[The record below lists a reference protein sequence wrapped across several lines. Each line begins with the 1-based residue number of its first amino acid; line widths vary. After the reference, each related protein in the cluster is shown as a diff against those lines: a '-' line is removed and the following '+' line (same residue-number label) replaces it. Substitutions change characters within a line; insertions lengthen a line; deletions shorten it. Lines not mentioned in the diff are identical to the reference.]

1 MYKGIGSILGNEI
14 ERKMMDSRI
23 DEILKITSLVPTQ
36 EMKPTPAPR
45 VLPKTTGKDDEIDY
59 NYARENYY
67 NLIERNQDAVE
78 EMLEI
83 AKQSENARSFEVV
96 GQLIKAGL
104 DANESLMKLHKTK
117 KELSAEKSGPTQ
129 VTNALF
135 VGSTAELQK
144 LLKSKLKKT
153 K

>member
-1 MYKGIGSILGNEI
+1 MNS
-14 ERKMMDSRI
+14 DTRI
-23 DEILKITSLVPTQ
+23 DEILEITSLVPTS
-36 EMKPTPAPR
+36 EIKPESTTR
-45 VLPKTTGKDDEIDY
+45 VIPQNGKDDDIDY

-83 AKQSENARSFEVV
+83 AKQSEHARSFEVV

-104 DANESLMKLHKTK
+104 DANEALMKLHKTK

-144 LLKSKLKKT
+144 LLKSKLKEEKT
-153 K
+153 

>member
-1 MYKGIGSILGNEI
+1 MENRMNS
-14 ERKMMDSRI
+14 DTRI
-23 DEILKITSLVPTQ
+23 DEILEITSLVPTS
-36 EMKPTPAPR
+36 EIKPESTTR
-45 VLPKTTGKDDEIDY
+45 VIPQNGKDDDIDY

-83 AKQSENARSFEVV
+83 AKQSEHARSFEVV

-104 DANESLMKLHKTK
+104 DANEALMKLHKTK
-117 KELSAEKSGPTQ
+117 KELSIEKSGGD
-129 VTNALF
+129 VNVNNAVF

-144 LLKSKLKKT
+144 LLKSKRT
-153 K
+153 

>member
-1 MYKGIGSILGNEI
+1 
-14 ERKMMDSRI
+14 MDSRI
-23 DEILKITSLVPTQ
+23 DEILEITSLVPTT
-36 EMKPTPAPR
+36 ELKPEPSARIIPQ
-45 VLPKTTGKDDEIDY
+45 KNGKDDDIDY

-83 AKQSENARSFEVV
+83 AKQSEHPRAFEVV
-96 GQLIKAGL
+96 GQLIKSGL
-104 DANESLMKLHKTK
+104 DANKELMALHKTK
-117 KELSAEKSGPTQ
+117 KELNVEKGPTQ

-144 LLKSKLKKT
+144 LLKSKLKET

>member
-1 MYKGIGSILGNEI
+1 MNS
-14 ERKMMDSRI
+14 DTRI
-23 DEILKITSLVPTQ
+23 DEILEITSLVPTS
-36 EMKPTPAPR
+36 EIKPESTTR
-45 VLPKTTGKDDEIDY
+45 VIPQNGKDDDIDY

-83 AKQSENARSFEVV
+83 AKQSEHPRSFEVV

-104 DANESLMKLHKTK
+104 EANESLMKLHKTK
-117 KELSAEKSGPTQ
+117 KELSIEKGGGST
-129 VTNALF
+129 TNVNNAVF

-144 LLKSKLKKT
+144 LLKVKRGE
-153 K
+153 

>member
-1 MYKGIGSILGNEI
+1 MKT
-14 ERKMMDSRI
+14 DTRI
-23 DEILKITSLVPTQ
+23 DEILEITSLVPSS
-36 EMKPTPAPR
+36 EMKPSSSPR
-45 VLPKTTGKDDEIDY
+45 IKPKIDGKDEDIDY

-83 AKQSENARSFEVV
+83 AKQSENARAFEVV
-96 GQLIKAGL
+96 GQLIKSGL
-104 DANESLMKLHKTK
+104 DANEALMKLHKTK
-117 KELSAEKSGPTQ
+117 KELNVEKGPTQ

-144 LLKSKLKKT
+144 LLKSKLKET

>member
-14 ERKMMDSRI
+14 EGGIVDSRI

-45 VLPKTTGKDDEIDY
+45 VLPKTTGKDDDIDY

-83 AKQSENARSFEVV
+83 AKQSEHPRAFEVV
-96 GQLIKAGL
+96 GQLIKSGL
-104 DANESLMKLHKTK
+104 DANKELMNLHKTK
-117 KELSAEKSGPTQ
+117 KELTTEKAPSSI
-129 VTNALF
+129 TNQAVF

-144 LLKSKLKKT
+144 LLKVKRGE
-153 K
+153 